1 MSDQITKKDL
11 EEILDKKLEEKLD
24 QKLTQYQT
32 AIIEAVDFKFQKTD
46 TKINILTEKVI
57 TLEQRMDGFDRKLD
71 RLTTTLDNFLK
82 RLTDRED
89 EFTIL
94 KAEVDQIKAVF
105 KEKFGVEILVQGR

>member
-1 MSDQITKKDL
+1 MSDQITKRDL
-11 EEILDKKLEEKLD
+11 EEILDKKLEEKLV
-24 QKLTQYQT
+24 QYQA
-32 AIIEAVDFKFQKTD
+32 AILEAVDSKHRIMQSGITEFRAEVRNEISELQKD
-46 TKINILTEKVI
+46 IRN
-57 TLEQRMDGFDRKLD
+57 
-71 RLTTTLDNFLK
+71 LTTTLDNFLK